1 MTSTNHVRRG
11 LTLEYLTLAWNVV
24 GVVYLAFAALT
35 AHSVALAGF
44 GFDTLVEIGA
54 STVVVWELRNVHGER
69 QRTALRLIGLAFI
82 VLSAYLVVLTAL
94 AVTRHVHPHH
104 SPAGIVWTAL
114 TAGAMFTLA
123 YFKSRTGRDL
133 NNQVL
138 ITEGRVT
145 FVDGMLSSAVL
156 VGLAANALLGWW
168 WADPAAG
175 LVIVYYSVR
184 ESREA
189 FAHYRAA
196 S

>member
-82 VLSAYLVVLTAL
+82 VLSVYLVALTAL
-94 AVTRHVHPHH
+94 AFARHIHPHH
-104 SPAGIVWTAL
+104 SPAGIVWTSL
-114 TAGAMFTLA
+114 TAVAMFALA
-123 YFKSRTGRDL
+123 YGKSRTGRAL

-138 ITEGRVT
+138 LTEGRVT
-145 FVDGMLSSAVL
+145 FTDGMLSVAVL

-168 WADPAAG
+168 WADPASG

>member
-1 MTSTNHVRRG
+1 MTTTNHVRQG
-11 LTLEYLTLAWNVV
+11 LALEYLTLAWNVV
-24 GVVYLAFAALT
+24 GVVYLAFAAFA

-69 QRTALRLIGLAFI
+69 QRDAMRLIGIAFI
-82 VLSAYLVVLTAL
+82 VLSVYLVLLTAL
-94 AVTRHVHPHH
+94 ALARHVHPHH
-104 SPAGIVWTAL
+104 SPAGIVWTSL
-114 TAGAMFTLA
+114 TAVAMFVLA
-123 YFKSRTGRDL
+123 WGKSRTGRAL

-138 ITEGRVT
+138 ITEAKVT
-145 FVDGMLSSAVL
+145 FVDGMLSVAVL
-156 VGLAANALLGWW
+156 IGLAANALLGWW

-175 LVIVYYSVR
+175 LIIVYYSVR

>member
-1 MTSTNHVRRG
+1 MRRG
-11 LTLEYLTLAWNVV
+11 LALEYLTLAWNVV
-24 GVVYLAFAALT
+24 GVVYLAFAAFA

-69 QRTALRLIGLAFI
+69 QRAALRLIGIAFI
-82 VLSAYLVVLTAL
+82 VLSVYLVVLTSL
-94 AVTRHVHPHH
+94 AFARHVHPHH
-104 SPAGIVWTAL
+104 SPAGIAWTSL
-114 TAGAMFTLA
+114 TAVAMFALA
-123 YFKSRTGRDL
+123 YGKSRTGRVL

-138 ITEGRVT
+138 LTEGRVT
-145 FVDGMLSSAVL
+145 FVDGMLSVAVL
-156 VGLAANALLGWW
+156 VGLTANALLGWW

-175 LVIVYYSVR
+175 LIIVYYSVR